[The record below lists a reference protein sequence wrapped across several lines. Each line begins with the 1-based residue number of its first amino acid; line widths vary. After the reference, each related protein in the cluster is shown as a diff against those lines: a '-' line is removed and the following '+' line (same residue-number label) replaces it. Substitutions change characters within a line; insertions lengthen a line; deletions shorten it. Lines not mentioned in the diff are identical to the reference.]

1 MSDDWIHPTK
11 REPFTGGESL
21 EGIEATIKDFWA
33 FAMSDLR
40 ANNVRGYFAEFLVAR
55 AVGASG
61 PRIEWDAYDVLT
73 PDGIR
78 VEVKSSGRLQSW
90 PQRTPS
96 RVSFT
101 GLKGRELLADNS
113 YAEEATYNADVYVFA
128 IQTAMTHDAYDP
140 LDVSQWEFHVVS
152 CIALEATGRAS
163 IGLATLVSLSGGPVD
178 YPDLASAVRA
188 AR

>member
-1 MSDDWIHPTK
+1 MKTAGFGVGETQPRGLPRGHFGIRNLAGGPQRKRLILREQAQGRRMDRMSDDWIHPTK

-21 EGIEATIKDFWA
+21 DGIEATIKDFWA

-78 VEVKSSGRLQSW
+78 VEVKSSGR
-90 PQRTPS
+90 
-96 RVSFT
+96 
-101 GLKGRELLADNS
+101 
-113 YAEEATYNADVYVFA
+113 
-128 IQTAMTHDAYDP
+128 
-140 LDVSQWEFHVVS
+140 
-152 CIALEATGRAS
+152 
-163 IGLATLVSLSGGPVD
+163 SLC
-178 YPDLASAVRA
+178 VRL
-188 AR
+188 R